1 MTAEQIEKGTADMY
15 IPKPFLMDDPD
26 AIRAH
31 IEAHPFAALVVQ
43 RESGLEAVHLPL
55 LLDAD
60 KDAHGGELGR
70 LRGHI
75 ARANPVF
82 DAGLEGSE
90 VLVIFSGP
98 QAYVSPGWY
107 PSKLENPK
115 VVPTWNYTAVH
126 ASGTLHF
133 HDDKDWLLRNVG
145 DLTDRFE
152 AGQAEPW
159 SIDDA
164 PEDYIDAMTRA
175 IVGMEIKITRLE
187 GKAKLSQ
194 NRSEADRVRVA
205 EGLRQSGAAELARLM
220 RA

>member
-1 MTAEQIEKGTADMY
+1 MY
-15 IPKPFLMDDPD
+15 TPKQFAMDGPE

-43 RESGLEAVHLPL
+43 RESGLEAVHVPL

-60 KDAHGGELGR
+60 EGEHGR

-75 ARANPVF
+75 ARANGGF
-82 DAGLEGSE
+82 DAALEGAE
-90 VLVIFSGP
+90 VLAIFSGP

-107 PSKLENPK
+107 PSKRTNPK

-126 ASGTLHF
+126 VVGTLHF
-133 HDDKDWLLRNVG
+133 HDDRDWLLRNVG
-145 DLTDRFE
+145 DLTTRFE
-152 AGQAEPW
+152 TGQDVPW
-159 SIDDA
+159 SVDDA

-175 IVGMEIKITRLE
+175 IVGVEIEITRLE

-194 NRSEADRVRVA
+194 NRPAEDRAGVA
-205 EGLRQSGAAELARLM
+205 EGLREAGEMELALLM
-220 RA
+220 AE

>member
-1 MTAEQIEKGTADMY
+1 MY
-15 IPKPFLMDDPD
+15 IPKPFAMDNPE

-31 IEAHPFAALVVQ
+31 IETHPFAALVVQ

-55 LLDAD
+55 LLDAA
-60 KDAHGGELGR
+60 KDAHGGEYGR

-82 DAGLEGSE
+82 DAGVEGSE

-98 QAYVSPGWY
+98 QAYVSAGWY
-107 PSKLENPK
+107 PSKLANSK

-126 ASGTLHF
+126 VTGTLHF
-133 HDDKDWLLRNVG
+133 HDDRDWLLRNVG
-145 DLTDRFE
+145 DLTTRFE
-152 AGQAEPW
+152 AGQDVPW
-159 SIDDA
+159 SVDDA

-175 IVGMEIKITRLE
+175 IVGVEIEITRLE

-194 NRSEADRVRVA
+194 NRPAEDRAGVID
-205 EGLRQSGAAELARLM
+205 GLLDAGDAELARLM
-220 RA
+220 GN

>member
-1 MTAEQIEKGTADMY
+1 MY
-15 IPKPFLMDDPD
+15 IPKPFAMDSPE

-31 IEAHPFAALVVQ
+31 IEVHPFAALVVKT
-43 RESGLEAVHLPL
+43 ELGLEAVHVPL

-60 KDAHGGELGR
+60 KDAQGGEYGR
-70 LRGHI
+70 LRGHV

-82 DAGLEGSE
+82 DAGVEGAE
-90 VLVIFSGP
+90 VLAIFSGP

-107 PSKLENPK
+107 PSKQENPK

-126 ASGTLHF
+126 VVGTLHF
-133 HDDKDWLLRNVG
+133 HEDKDWLLRNVG
-145 DLTDRFE
+145 DLTARFE

-159 SIDDA
+159 SVDDA
-164 PEDYIDAMTRA
+164 PVDYIDAMTRA
-175 IVGMEIKITRLE
+175 IVGVEIEITRAE

-220 RA
+220 RE